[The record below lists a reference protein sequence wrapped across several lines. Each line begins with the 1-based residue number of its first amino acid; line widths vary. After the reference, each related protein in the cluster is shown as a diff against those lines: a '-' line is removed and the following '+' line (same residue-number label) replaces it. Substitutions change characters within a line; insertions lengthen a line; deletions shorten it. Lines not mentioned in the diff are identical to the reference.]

1 VKNNWGHAV
10 NRARQTLSAEM
21 DYLLRA
27 EEFSVAFKYALSENE
42 PNMTMLSQLAKI
54 TPTYPDAEK
63 AFKALKNCPHY
74 RSRILQIAR
83 EKKRSEA
90 LAPELLIYPSPVTP
104 QQISTWTSGEF
115 FHGLICTDMHLFTNE
130 FYALAID
137 AFTSDSSI
145 TGRPR
150 FNLLGI
156 KDSWID
162 EQSCATR
169 AILVDF
175 ERLRLIETD
184 LPQPQK
190 LDSVQFISLGRNEIE
205 VHQALSE
212 RLECIQVNPFKYSW
226 PADDKISSYKL
237 WKSRS
242 IPIPDTLPITKINR
256 AAISFVE
263 QHEESILKPN
273 FATGGQ
279 GATFLRSEIDLH
291 RVWANNSVDVEWI
304 LQARKDTVLF
314 KKSDNDQPQTLVIR
328 LNVGGQ
334 TPSSLKVESV
344 YTQIGADRWSP
355 ASTKHDSR
363 IISKQDLKGKTGYI
377 EGKHWR
383 PLELNDLFWSQAYT
397 LAEQAASIYPGLFLA
412 GIDLIVDV
420 DSTDQPTCIVLE
432 ANARPAGL
440 CRSRCIKDGKP
451 KISSQLWKTL
461 YDSICFQKK
470 EI

>member
-1 VKNNWGHAV
+1 MKNNWGHAV
-10 NRARQTLSAEM
+10 KRARRTLGADM

-27 EEFSVAFKYALSENE
+27 EEFSVAFKYALSEDE

-63 AFKALKNCPHY
+63 AFKALKNCHHY

-150 FNLLGI
+150 FNLLGV

-190 LDSVQFISLGRNEIE
+190 LDSAQFISLGRNEIE

-212 RLECIQVNPFKYSW
+212 RLDCIQVNPFKYSW
-226 PADDKISSYKL
+226 PADDKISSYNL

-314 KKSDNDQPQTLVIR
+314 KKSDKDHPQTLVIR

-334 TPSSLKVESV
+334 KSSILKVESI
-344 YTQIGADRWSP
+344 YAQIGRDRWSP
-355 ASTKHDSR
+355 ASTGHDSR
-363 IISKQDLKGKTGYI
+363 IISKQDLEGTTGYI
-377 EGKHWR
+377 KTNRWC
-383 PLELNDLFWSQAYT
+383 PLELDELFWSQT
-397 LAEQAASIYPGLFLA
+397 HTIAEQAASIYQGLFLS
-412 GIDLIVDV
+412 GIDLIIDV
-420 DSTDQPTCIVLE
+420 DAAGRPKCIVLE
-432 ANARPAGL
+432 ANARPGGL
-440 CRSRCIKDGKP
+440 CRSQCIAHGKP
-451 KISSQLWKTL
+451 KISSELWRRL
-461 YDSICFQKK
+461 YDSICFQQKD
-470 EI
+470 